1 MNRVAAMN
9 RRLSPSRTLFI
20 LTGLNLFNYLDRN
33 VLAAVL
39 DPVQAQFRLTD
50 EQGGRLNT
58 AFMLGYFVTAP
69 LFGYLGDRAAR
80 KWLIAVGIAVWSLG
94 TVLTGFATSLAM
106 ILALRTIV
114 GVGEASY
121 ASISPGWISDVF
133 GTEKRN
139 NALTIFYV
147 AIPVGSALGYIM
159 GGQIAAHW
167 GWRYAFIWAG
177 LPGLVLA
184 LSLLPFQEPRRGLA
198 EGLENEIRLPRLKD
212 VQKIFRLADFH
223 LLVWGY
229 VAYTFAMGAFAYW
242 GPSYLQ
248 RVHNLTKSSASL
260 FLGAVVV
267 VAGLIGTFAGGFAA
281 TAWRRRNRAA
291 YGLVLGCST
300 LAAVPPAVLTFVTG
314 NAAVCMASLAVT
326 VFLLFLSTGPVNTL
340 IVETVPVNLR
350 ASAMAISIF
359 MIHLFGDLWSSQL
372 MGAVS
377 DHWHRLQT
385 AGLISDRW
393 HSLQAAGLILPGAL
407 VIGAALW
414 LALAWKTIRAV
425 PGYVVLS
432 ESRVAT
438 FTK

>member
-1 MNRVAAMN
+1 MN
-9 RRLSPSRTLFI
+9 RRLSPSWTLFI

-39 DPVQAQFRLTD
+39 DPVQARFQLTD

-58 AFMLGYFVTAP
+58 AFMLGYFITAP

-94 TVLTGFATSLAM
+94 TLLTGFATSLAM

-133 GTEKRN
+133 GSGKRN

-147 AIPVGSALGYIM
+147 AIPVGSALGYIL
-159 GGQIAAHW
+159 GGQIAARW

-184 LSLLPFQEPRRGLA
+184 LSLLPFQEPSRGLA
-198 EGLENEIRLPRLKD
+198 EGLQEHIRLPHLKD
-212 VQKIFRLADFH
+212 VRNIFRLADFH

-229 VAYTFAMGAFAYW
+229 VAYTFAMGAFAFW

-248 RVHNLTKSSASL
+248 RVHNLAKSSASL
-260 FLGAVVV
+260 FLGAVLV
-267 VAGLIGTFAGGFAA
+267 VAGLIGTFAGGFVA
-281 TAWRRRNRAA
+281 TAWRKRNRAA
-291 YGLVLGCST
+291 YALVLGCST
-300 LAAVPPAVLTFVTG
+300 LAAVPSGVLTFVTG
-314 NAAVCMASLAVT
+314 DTTVCMASLAAT

-340 IVETVPVNLR
+340 IVESVPVNLR
-350 ASAMAISIF
+350 SSAMASSIF
-359 MIHLFGDLWSSQL
+359 MIHLFGDLWSSQI
-372 MGAVS
+372 MGAP
-377 DHWHRLQT
+377 
-385 AGLISDRW
+385 SDRW
-393 HSLQAAGLILPGAL
+393 HSLQTAGLILPGAL
-407 VIGAALW
+407 LIGAALW
-414 LALAWKTIRAV
+414 LALAWKTLRAV
-425 PGYVVLS
+425 PGRVGVT
-432 ESRVAT
+432 ESRVT
-438 FTK
+438 IFSE

>member
-1 MNRVAAMN
+1 MN
-9 RRLSPSRTLFI
+9 RRLSPTWTLFI

-39 DPVQAQFRLTD
+39 DPVQEEFHLTD

-58 AFMLGYFVTAP
+58 AFMLGYFITAP

-94 TVLTGFATSLAM
+94 TALTGFAVSLAM
-106 ILALRTIV
+106 MLALRTIV

-121 ASISPGWISDVF
+121 ASISPGWISDIF
-133 GTEKRN
+133 GSEKRN

-147 AIPVGSALGYIM
+147 AIPVGSALGYVS

-184 LSLLPFQEPRRGLA
+184 LSLLPFQEPQRGLA
-198 EGLENEIRLPRLKD
+198 EGLAEQVRLPKLRD
-212 VQKIFRLADFH
+212 FQTMFRLTDFH
-223 LLVWGY
+223 LIVWGY
-229 VAYTFAMGAFAYW
+229 VAYTFAMGAFAFW
-242 GPSYLQ
+242 GPSYLH
-248 RVHNLTKSSASL
+248 RVHHMAKSSAAL

-267 VAGLIGTFAGGFAA
+267 VAGLIGTFVGGFAA
-281 TAWRRRNRAA
+281 TAWRRRNAAA

-300 LAAVPPAVLTFVTG
+300 LAAVPVAVLTFVTG
-314 NAAVCMASLAVT
+314 KASICMASLAAT

-340 IVETVPVNLR
+340 IIETVPVNLR

-359 MIHLFGDLWSSQL
+359 AIHLFGDLWSSQI
-372 MGAVS
+372 MGALS
-377 DHWHRLQT
+377 DHWQ
-385 AGLISDRW
+385 
-393 HSLQAAGLILPGAL
+393 SLQKAGLILPGAL
-407 VIGAALW
+407 LVGAALW
-414 LALAWKTIRAV
+414 LALAVKTLRAI
-425 PGYVVLS
+425 PRL
-432 ESRVAT
+432 VACAQAKVT
-438 FTK
+438 TLT

>member
-1 MNRVAAMN
+1 MNRK
-9 RRLSPSRTLFI
+9 LSPFWTLFI

-39 DPVQAQFRLTD
+39 DPVQAQFHLTD
-50 EQGGRLNT
+50 EQGGRLNI
-58 AFMLGYFVTAP
+58 AFMLGYFITAP

-94 TVLTGFATSLAM
+94 TVLTGFATSLAT

-133 GTEKRN
+133 GPEKRN

-147 AIPVGSALGYIM
+147 AIPVGSALGYIL
-159 GGQIAAHW
+159 GGQIAVHW

-184 LSLLPFQEPRRGLA
+184 LSLLPFQEPRRGHA
-198 EGLENEIRLPRLKD
+198 EGLDEHLRLPRLKD
-212 VQKIFRLADFH
+212 VQNIFRLADFH

-229 VAYTFAMGAFAYW
+229 VAYTFAMGAFAFW

-248 RVHNLTKSSASL
+248 RVHHLTKSSASL

-267 VAGLIGTFAGGFAA
+267 VAGLVGTFVGGFAA

-300 LAAVPPAVLTFVTG
+300 LAAVPAGVLTFVTG
-314 NAAVCMASLAVT
+314 NATVCMASLAAT

-359 MIHLFGDLWSSQL
+359 MIHLFGDLWSSWV
-372 MGAVS
+372 MGAIS
-377 DHWHRLQT
+377 YHWQRLQS
-385 AGLISDRW
+385 AGLVSDRW
-393 HSLQAAGLILPGAL
+393 QSLQIAGLILPAAL
-407 VIGAALW
+407 VIGAVLW
-414 LALAWKTIRAV
+414 LALAWKTLRAV
-425 PGYVVLS
+425 PG
-432 ESRVAT
+432 RVSFGEARVT
-438 FTK
+438 TSP

>member
-1 MNRVAAMN
+1 MNRS
-9 RRLSPSRTLFI
+9 LSPSWTLFL

-39 DPVQAQFRLTD
+39 DPVQAQFHLTD

-58 AFMLGYFVTAP
+58 AFMLGYFITAP

-80 KWLIAVGIAVWSLG
+80 TSLIAVGISVWRLG

-133 GTEKRN
+133 GSEKRN

-147 AIPVGSALGYIM
+147 AIPAGSALGYII
-159 GGQIAAHW
+159 GGQIAVHW

-198 EGLENEIRLPRLKD
+198 EGLEEKLQLPSLRD
-212 VQKIFRLADFH
+212 VQNIFRLADFQ

-242 GPSYLQ
+242 GPTYLH

-300 LAAVPPAVLTFVTG
+300 LAAVPTGVLTFVTG
-314 NAAVCMASLAVT
+314 NTTVCMACLAAT

-359 MIHLFGDLWSSQL
+359 MIHLFGDLWSSQI
-372 MGAVS
+372 MGAIS
-377 DHWHRLQT
+377 DRWQRLQT
-385 AGLISDRW
+385 SGLVSDRW

-407 VIGAALW
+407 VVGAALW
-414 LALAWKTIRAV
+414 LALAWKTLRAV
-425 PGYVVLS
+425 PGRVGLS
-432 ESRVAT
+432 EATVTT
-438 FTK
+438 FTE